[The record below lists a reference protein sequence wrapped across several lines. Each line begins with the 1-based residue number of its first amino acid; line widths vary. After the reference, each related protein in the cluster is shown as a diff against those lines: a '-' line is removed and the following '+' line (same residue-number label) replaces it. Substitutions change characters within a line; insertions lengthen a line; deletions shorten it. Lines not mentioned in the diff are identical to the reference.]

1 MLSGGSNMKY
11 KLKDKPMDM
20 WDSYKGLG
28 FKVWTKLNNGESVEL
43 KKVPDVAKPYLVK
56 IKKEK

>member
-1 MLSGGSNMKY
+1 MKY

-43 KKVPDVAKPYLVK
+43 KKVPDVAKTYLVK